1 MNLNTVGGFVM
12 SRNWLAK
19 GASIFC
25 FIGGIILFLCVP
37 VSVLGAEIEI
47 DETQSLQEVIDAAAA
62 GDVIKVKKGIY
73 AGSVIISK
81 PLSII
86 GEEGAVIDGE
96 GTENI
101 VQIITSDVT
110 LEGLTI
116 QHSGTS
122 KIQSGIYIKEGQN
135 HSIKNNVIRDAL
147 HGIYIENGYNHTI
160 SNNEITS
167 YGEHFS
173 DRGNGIYLSGGTG
186 HYLENN
192 RMTAVQDGIYGE
204 STTNMTI
211 IGNEAYQSR
220 YGIHLMFAE
229 NVTVKDNHL
238 ANNITGMMFMD
249 SKTIETVNNAV
260 LNHFHVRG
268 FGIIIYDSSDILLR
282 ENEIRLNSTGLSLEK
297 TVDVQI
303 ERNIISGNQVGLE
316 FIGENADNVFTE
328 NNFIGNVVQS
338 KITNNQMQLDNGVK
352 GNYWDDYNSFD
363 VTGDGIGDIT
373 YKAGSLYDQLL
384 EKEPYWQ
391 FFFESP
397 TIKLWSKAETL
408 FPSIGV
414 ADVYDEN
421 PLVEPVSLNKE
432 ASNEQGERNIGS
444 LIIGLSFL
452 WFSILLIVT
461 GRRFT

>member
-1 MNLNTVGGFVM
+1 M
-12 SRNWLAK
+12 RENWLVK
-19 GASIFC
+19 GFSILC
-25 FIGGIILFLCVP
+25 FIGGIIFFLP
-37 VSVLGAEIEI
+37 VSVWGAEIEI
-47 DETQSLQEVIDAAAA
+47 DETQSLQEAIDAASA
-62 GDVIKVKKGIY
+62 GDVIKVKKGVY
-73 AGSVIISK
+73 TGSVTISK

-96 GTENI
+96 GTESV
-101 VQIITSDVT
+101 VQITTSDVNV
-110 LEGLTI
+110 EGLTI
-116 QHSGTS
+116 QYSGTGT
-122 KIQSGIYIKEGQN
+122 IQSGIYVKEGQKN
-135 HSIKNNVIRDAL
+135 SIKNNVIQDTL
-147 HGIYIENGYNHTI
+147 HGIYLEKGSNHNI

-186 HYLENN
+186 HYLKDN

-204 STTNMTI
+204 SATNITMS
-211 IGNEAYQSR
+211 GNEVYQSR

-229 NVTVKDNHL
+229 NVTLEGNHL
-238 ANNITGMMFMD
+238 ENNITGMMFMD
-249 SKTIETVNNAV
+249 SKALATVHNVV

-297 TVDVQI
+297 TIAVKI

-316 FIGENADNVFTE
+316 FIGENADNIFTE

-338 KITNNQMQLDNGVK
+338 KITNNQMQLDNGIK

-363 VTGDGIGDIT
+363 VTGDGIGDLT

-421 PLVEPVSLNKE
+421 PLVEPVALSKE
-432 ASNEQGERNIGS
+432 TSTEQGTRNIGS